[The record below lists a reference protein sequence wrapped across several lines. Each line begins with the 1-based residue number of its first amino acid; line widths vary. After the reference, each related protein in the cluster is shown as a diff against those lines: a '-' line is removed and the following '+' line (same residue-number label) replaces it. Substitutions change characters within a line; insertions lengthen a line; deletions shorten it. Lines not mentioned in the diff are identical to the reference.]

1 MIARRPPPLGEPERQ
16 QLIVLGADL
25 ECAWSHPAATAATR
39 KRILRTA
46 ISEVIVRR
54 DGAIIHAVLHWQGTI
69 PSCR

>member
-16 QLIVLGADL
+16 QLIALGADL